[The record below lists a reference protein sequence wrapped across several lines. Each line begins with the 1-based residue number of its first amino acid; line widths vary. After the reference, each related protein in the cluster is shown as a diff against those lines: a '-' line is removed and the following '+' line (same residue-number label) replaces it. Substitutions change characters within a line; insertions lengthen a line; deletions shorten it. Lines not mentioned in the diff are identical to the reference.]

1 MSERSER
8 TGTEPL
14 HAIEDGDAFEA
25 VSETTLTRKER
36 YQRLLDRWVLAPGR
50 IVWSERRARIGAGI
64 ILLYVILGLI
74 GPALYKEPRTNQGPR
89 SIAPLAEGLAYPLG
103 TDNLGRDILAQI
115 VHATPSMLQMI
126 AAGGLFVTVMGVTVG
141 TVAGYSGGRT
151 DRALSLVT
159 DIVMTIPG
167 LPLIVILAALLEPQN
182 PIVTGLILTVNVW
195 AGLAREIRSQ
205 VLSISR
211 HSYVEASQAMGLS
224 TPSIIVKDILPNI
237 MPYVLITFV
246 NAARQVIFASV
257 GLYFLGVLPYDSV
270 VNWGVMID
278 QAVSGG
284 AMHVASMA
292 HWLVAPLATITLLS
306 FGLILFS
313 QGTDRMF
320 NPRVRARHAST
331 TGSDDDPTGAGD
343 GAATTGAGGG
353 VR

>member
-1 MSERSER
+1 MSER
-8 TGTEPL
+8 TESL
-14 HAIEDGDAFEA
+14 HVLDDNEAFEA
-25 VSETTLTRKER
+25 VADNTMSPAER
-36 YQRLLDRWVLAPGR
+36 YRRLFDRWVLAPGR
-50 IVWSERRARIGAGI
+50 IIWGDRRARVGSSIL
-64 ILLYVILGLI
+64 LLYVLVGLF
-74 GPALYKEPRTNQGPR
+74 GPNVYKEPQVNQGPR
-89 SIAPLAEGLAYPLG
+89 SITPLSEGLTYPLG

-126 AAGGLFVTVMGVTVG
+126 VAGGLFVTIMGVAVG
-141 TVAGYSGGRT
+141 TTAGFAGGRT
-151 DRALSLVT
+151 DRGLSLIT

-182 PIVTGLILTVNVW
+182 PVVTGLILTVNVW

-211 HSYVEASQAMGLS
+211 HSYVEASQALGLS
-224 TPSIIVKDILPNI
+224 TPTIILRDILPNI

-246 NAARQVIFASV
+246 NAARQVIFASI

-284 AMHVASMA
+284 AMHVMSMA
-292 HWLVAPLATITLLS
+292 HWLIAPLATITLLS

-320 NPRVRARHAST
+320 NPRVRARHSTT
-331 TGSDDDPTGAGD
+331 TGSDDAADD
-343 GAATTGAGGG
+343 GATTTTGGG

>member
-1 MSERSER
+1 MSER
-8 TGTEPL
+8 TESL
-14 HAIEDGDAFEA
+14 RAIDEGDAFDA
-25 VSETTLTRKER
+25 VADTTMSRKER
-36 YQRLLDRWVLAPGR
+36 YLRLFDRWVLAPGR
-50 IVWSERRARIGAGI
+50 IVWDDLRARIGASI
-64 ILLYVILGLI
+64 ILLYVLVGLFGPIL
-74 GPALYKEPRTNQGPR
+74 YTEPRVNQGPR
-89 SIAPLAEGLAYPLG
+89 SITPLAEGLAYPLG

-126 AAGGLFVTVMGVTVG
+126 AAGGLFVTVMGVAVG
-141 TVAGYSGGRT
+141 TTAGYAGGRT
-151 DRALSLVT
+151 DRALSLIT
-159 DIVMTIPG
+159 DIAMTIPG
-167 LPLIVILAALLEPQN
+167 LPLIVILAAILEPQS

-224 TPSIIVKDILPNI
+224 SPTIICRDILPNI

-246 NAARQVIFASV
+246 NAARQVIFASI

-284 AMHVASMA
+284 AMHVTSMA
-292 HWLVAPLATITLLS
+292 HWLIAPLATITLLS

-320 NPRVRARHAST
+320 NPRVRARHSST
-331 TGSDDDPTGAGD
+331 TGSDDESTDD
-343 GAATTGAGGG
+343 GATATTGGGI
-353 VR
+353 R